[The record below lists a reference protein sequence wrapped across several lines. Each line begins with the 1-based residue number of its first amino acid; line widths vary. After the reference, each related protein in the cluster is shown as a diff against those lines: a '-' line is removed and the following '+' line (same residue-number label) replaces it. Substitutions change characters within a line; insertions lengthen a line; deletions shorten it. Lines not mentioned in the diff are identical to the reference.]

1 MTEYL
6 IIGGGGMVGQKIAR
20 LLESEDD
27 ASAGSSITL
36 LDLFVPDR
44 PGSNARRVLGS
55 IDDDPVISEV
65 ISRRPDVIF
74 QLAAILSGESE
85 LDFDKG
91 WRINLFA
98 NWKLLEALRGEH
110 LASGGTYR
118 PRLVF
123 ASSAAVYGPPFDGPV
138 KDWKIC
144 EPRTSYGAQK
154 VATELMV
161 SDFSRKG
168 FIDGLSL
175 RLPTI
180 SVRPGMPNSAASSC
194 FSSIIREPLNER
206 RVVLPLS
213 TSVRHMHA
221 SPRSAARFF
230 VHASRLDTEALDGRR
245 ALNMPSITCSIEEQI
260 EALRDVG
267 GNKAVDLIEMK
278 PDPFV
283 QAIVGSWAEEFQA
296 DRASDLGFTVEQSFA
311 EIVQVYIDEDL
322 AGDRA
327 G

>member
-6 IIGGGGMVGQKIAR
+6 IIGGGGMVGQKIAG
-20 LLESEDD
+20 LLESEED
-27 ASAGSSITL
+27 SAGSGITL
-36 LDLFVPDR
+36 LDLAVPDR
-44 PGSNARRVLGS
+44 PGSNARRVIGS
-55 IDDDPVISEV
+55 IDDDPVISEAV
-65 ISRRPDVIF
+65 SKRPDVIF

-123 ASSAAVYGPPFDGPV
+123 ASSAAVYGPPFHGPV
-138 KDWKIC
+138 EDRKIC

-180 SVRPGMPNSAASSC
+180 TVRPG
-194 FSSIIREPLNER
+194 
-206 RVVLPLS
+206 
-213 TSVRHMHA
+213 
-221 SPRSAARFF
+221 
-230 VHASRLDTEALDGRR
+230 
-245 ALNMPSITCSIEEQI
+245 
-260 EALRDVG
+260 
-267 GNKAVDLIEMK
+267 
-278 PDPFV
+278 
-283 QAIVGSWAEEFQA
+283 
-296 DRASDLGFTVEQSFA
+296 
-311 EIVQVYIDEDL
+311 
-322 AGDRA
+322 
-327 G
+327 